1 MVRKRMK
8 KFALLFLLILLI
20 IYLSF
25 NHSSRKTEINNI
37 NELSPKSIYI
47 ILYWTEFYSHKHPF
61 IGNTSE
67 GLKCNLKNT
76 CVFTDDKKAIAKSSA
91 VVFHW
96 YDLVWGKKV
105 SEPWEQRFPQYRR
118 EDQRWILFTRE
129 SPVWFGE
136 VFNPAIKN
144 MNNLFNWTMT
154 YRKDSDIYAP
164 YGYIRPKSTENLLQ
178 ARREIDF
185 STKTKQCAWIVS
197 HCQTEG
203 KREEYVKELQKFIKV
218 DIYGNCAP
226 NKEQCVRNRSDECY
240 KRIEKEYKFYL
251 SFENGT

>member
-1 MVRKRMK
+1 MK

-25 NHSSRKTEINNI
+25 NHLSHKTEINNI

-47 ILYWTEFYSHKHPF
+47 ILYWTKFYSHKHPF

-76 CVFTDDKKAIAKSSA
+76 CVFTDDQKAIAKSSA
-91 VVFHW
+91 VIFHW
-96 YDLVWGKKV
+96 YDLVRKEV
-105 SEPWEQRFPQYRR
+105 SQTPWEQKFPQYRR

-129 SPVWFGE
+129 TPVWFGE
-136 VFNPAIKN
+136 VFIPAIKN

-154 YRKDSDIYAP
+154 YRRDSDIYAP
-164 YGYIRPKSTENLLQ
+164 YGYIRPKTTENLLQ
-178 ARREIDF
+178 ARREINF
-185 STKTKQCAWIVS
+185 SNKTKQCAWIVS
-197 HCQTEG
+197 HCQTLG
-203 KREEYVKELQKFIKV
+203 KRENYVKELQKFIKV
-218 DIYGNCAP
+218 DIYGKCAP
-226 NKEQCVRNRSDECY
+226 HGEQCLPYRSDECY

>member
-1 MVRKRMK
+1 MK
-8 KFALLFLLILLI
+8 KIAFLFLLILLI

-25 NHSSRKTEINNI
+25 NHLSRKTEFNNI

-47 ILYWTEFYSHKHPF
+47 ILYWTKFNLQKHAS

-67 GLKCNLKNT
+67 GLKCNLKHT
-76 CVFTDDKKAIAKSSA
+76 CVFTDDQKAIPNSSA
-91 VVFHW
+91 VIFHW
-96 YDLVWGKKV
+96 YDLIVEKGV
-105 SEPWEQRFPQYRR
+105 YRPWEQRFPQYRR
-118 EDQRWILFTRE
+118 EDQRWILFTIE
-129 SPVWFGE
+129 SPVWYGE

-164 YGYIRPKSTENLLQ
+164 YGNIHPTSTENLLQ
-178 ARREIDF
+178 ARREINF
-185 STKTKQCAWIVS
+185 SNKTKQCAWIVS

-226 NKEQCVRNRSDECY
+226 HKEQCLPYQSDECY